1 MSQTIIPVKHDE
13 VSFCGTEILAAI
25 SDDGQCY
32 FSPRHV
38 CQDIGL
44 DWASQ
49 FTKIKNDPFL
59 ASLIRNITTQLPGTS
74 QRRTY
79 TMLPIAAL
87 AGWLFTIKRARPEV
101 QDKVNLYRLEAF
113 HVLHNWFQKGLKDDP
128 AVIQRMNNNIGPTT
142 RQRDNKYEKDQNN
155 ALTFAKRLRLAAD
168 EIERKENTQ
177 RRLLAR
183 PTGGTASG
191 PRMPSKGQPKSP

>member
-128 AVIQRMNNNIGPTT
+128 AVIRNIKQKNNISPAAT
-142 RQRDNKYEKDQNN
+142 RQWAGKQEKEQHD
-155 ALTFAKRLRLAAD
+155 ASSLATRLELAAA
-168 EIERKENTQ
+168 ELRRKENAQ
-177 RRLLAR
+177 RQL
-183 PTGGTASG
+183 
-191 PRMPSKGQPKSP
+191 